1 MNLSHHIKADVD
13 LAMEGANI
21 IMTGNI
27 NPALLSVVVVASM
40 GFAIW
45 AFVAISGWLLGINAT
60 QRKQVA

>member
-1 MNLSHHIKADVD
+1 
-13 LAMEGANI
+13 MEGANI